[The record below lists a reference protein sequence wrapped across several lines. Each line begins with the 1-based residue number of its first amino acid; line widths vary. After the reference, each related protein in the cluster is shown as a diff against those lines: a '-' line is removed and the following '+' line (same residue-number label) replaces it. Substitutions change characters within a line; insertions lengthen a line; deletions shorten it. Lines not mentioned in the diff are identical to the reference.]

1 MQITLIFRVITIAM
15 ATQRAHL
22 AEVMPIEEGY
32 QTGLQRTRVVA
43 LITRLPQIREGVAVS
58 RIWSVSSVGG

>member
-1 MQITLIFRVITIAM
+1 M

-22 AEVMPIEEGY
+22 EGIMPIEEGF
-32 QTGLQRTRVVA
+32 QTGLQRFRAVA
-43 LITRLPQIREGVAVS
+43 LITRLPQIREGVEVS